1 MTAKQQVV
9 LSWSSGKDSATA
21 LAALQADPTVE
32 LRGLFT
38 TLNGEA
44 DRVAMHA
51 VRRTLL
57 RAQAEAAG
65 LPLFEVDLPSPCTN
79 DEYLAR
85 VRDALEP
92 LVRDGVEAMAF
103 GDLYLPDVRKF
114 REDQCD
120 EGGLGHLFPLWGRDT
135 RALAEEM
142 IASGREATLTCA
154 DPKVLDPS
162 FAGRP
167 FDAALLDALPGGA
180 DPCGENGEFHT
191 FVHACPA
198 FRAPIDVEVGERVE
212 RGGFV
217 FCDVLPRHGADQ

>member
-1 MTAKQQVV
+1 MSARQQVL

-21 LAALQADPTVE
+21 LAALRADPAVE

-38 TLNGEA
+38 SLNAETG
-44 DRVAMHA
+44 RVAVHD
-51 VRRTLL
+51 VRRGLL
-57 RAQAEAAG
+57 RAQAAAAG
-65 LPLFEVDLPSPCTN
+65 LPLFEVELPSPCPN
-79 DEYLAR
+79 FEYLAR

-92 LVRDGVEAMAF
+92 LMEDGVEAMAF
-103 GDLYLPDVRKF
+103 GDLHLSDVRRF
-114 REDQCD
+114 REDQCT
-120 EGGLGHLFPLWGRDT
+120 ELGLGHRFPLWGRET

-142 IASGREATLTCA
+142 IASGLQATLTCV

-167 FDAALLDALPGGA
+167 FDAALLDALPEGA

-191 FVHACPA
+191 FVHACTA
-198 FRAPIDVEVGERVE
+198 FRAPIEVVRGERVE

-217 FCDVLPRHGADQ
+217 FCDVIPRDGADQ

>member
-65 LPLFEVDLPSPCTN
+65 LPLFEVDLLSPCTN

-85 VRDALEP
+85 VRDAVHNVVHRQFGSAQSADLQ
-92 LVRDGVEAMAF
+92 LRDLNFELAAKTGS
-103 GDLYLPDVRKF
+103 GDY
-114 REDQCD
+114 
-120 EGGLGHLFPLWGRDT
+120 HLTP
-135 RALAEEM
+135 ALQ
-142 IASGREATLTCA
+142 
-154 DPKVLDPS
+154 DDPS
-162 FAGRP
+162 AK
-167 FDAALLDALPGGA
+167 
-180 DPCGENGEFHT
+180 
-191 FVHACPA
+191 
-198 FRAPIDVEVGERVE
+198 
-212 RGGFV
+212 
-217 FCDVLPRHGADQ
+217 LPRGMASMRKHTWLAG